1 MRISVV
7 GAGYVGLVTGACL
20 AKLGNEVT
28 LIDIDEKRVEEVNNK
43 ISPICEE
50 GLGELLNSAHIEAS
64 SNFQKITDSEVIFIC
79 VGTPCADGEFIL
91 LEQVEKA
98 SKEVGQVLRAK
109 RGYCVVCVKSTVVPG
124 ATEEII
130 IPALEESGRKAG
142 KDFGI
147 CMSPEFLREGRA
159 VYDFMNPA
167 RIIVGEYDG
176 RSGSI
181 LLKLYR
187 SFNAPILRTN
197 LKTAEMIKL
206 ASNTFLAAK
215 ISLINEIGNIC
226 KHLGIDVYEVAE
238 GMGLDERIGSK
249 FLNAGVGFGGSCLPK
264 DLMMLIG
271 SAKKVGYAPQILEQ
285 VLNLNEAQALR
296 LVELLRKNLPLKGA
310 AIGVLGL
317 AFKPGTDDI
326 RESRAIKIVEALLQ
340 EGAAVKAY
348 DPIAVENF
356 KKLFPQIEYGTKEEV
371 LNSDAVLIITE
382 WDEFNELNY
391 KGKIVIDGR
400 RIPRARE
407 ARIYEGICW

>member
-296 LVELLRKNLPLKGA
+296 LVEFLRKNLPLKGA